1 MRRYS
6 RSRVRETTY
15 TAAYEDIGETW
26 TGSRGKAK
34 AAAQFQRD
42 GILPHVLN
50 QFSVHARKPRLTY
63 RNAG

>member
-1 MRRYS
+1 MN
-6 RSRVRETTY
+6 
-15 TAAYEDIGETW
+15 IGETW
-26 TGSRGKAK
+26 TGSRGPGGKAK
-34 AAAQFQRD
+34 AAAAQFQRD